1 MIYIDMDGTIDDFRA
16 WVATKTDDLSGPSIE
31 ATIVT
36 YYQEC
41 YKDHPLI
48 ERNRHLLTDFEDFR
62 ILSAIPS
69 TKTLLKYCKAEDLDV
84 IMSTL
89 RENKLA
95 YMERLGVHRSN
106 VIITNGSKEKKLYA
120 KKGEVLYDD
129 YKKNIDE
136 WISYGGS
143 GVLVE

>member
-1 MIYIDMDGTIDDFRA
+1 MRKLNIFFHHLRFTFLGLFF
-16 WVATKTDDLSGPSIE
+16 LFF
-31 ATIVT
+31 
-36 YYQEC
+36 
-41 YKDHPLI
+41 LF
-48 ERNRHLLTDFEDFR
+48 LLTDFEDFR

-136 WISYGGS
+136 WISFGGT